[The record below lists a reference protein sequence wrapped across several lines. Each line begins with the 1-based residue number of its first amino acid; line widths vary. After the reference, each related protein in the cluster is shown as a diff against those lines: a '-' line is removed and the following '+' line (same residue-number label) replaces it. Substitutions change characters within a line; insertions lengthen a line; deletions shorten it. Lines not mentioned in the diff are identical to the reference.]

1 MKEVLVRSQALSRNG
16 NFSVK
21 TSPVH
26 RLSQVSTLARRE
38 RIVMKNII
46 KKLIVL
52 GLSLFIL
59 PAIAFPQDVE
69 LNMIVVT
76 PSRIEESSG
85 DTGRVVDVV
94 TAKEIEESGAQDLA
108 DVLTGLTSV
117 NISSYG
123 GPNAT
128 KSVRMR
134 GSTAAQVLVLMDGRP
149 INNPRDGE
157 VDLSNIP
164 LDNISRVEVMHGPGS
179 SLYGSSAMGGVVNI
193 ITKKPPKEGQKAEIY
208 STFGT
213 ARTYVER
220 MLYGARISKF
230 GYLISGGYQSSDG
243 FRENSEL
250 NAKDCNL
257 KLEYEP
263 NSENNLKLNSGFYK
277 SRTGVPGSTNWP
289 DTDDKQNT
297 LKRFF
302 DFNWKFKPDEQTG
315 VSAGAYQN
323 YDRLEFIENSTAYT
337 KDIHTTTVRGFDL
350 QLDKQ
355 LLESYGIVCGF
366 NYVMNMND
374 STTSAKHEY
383 NVSSGYLEN
392 RLDLFDKKL
401 NVNLSARLDDYSNF
415 GTEINP
421 SFSMLYKF
429 NESIKFHGLI
439 SRSFRAP
446 TFNDLYWPDEGWAKG
461 NPGLKPEKGV
471 TEELGIKTKVNKYL
485 ASGITYFHS
494 DYKQLIQW
502 SDIGNWVYQPTNIS
516 SAVID
521 GIEFGN
527 KIFISD
533 NLALDINY
541 TYLIARDEDTHKY
554 LVYQPMNKVDVSLRY
569 HGYNGVTV
577 ELKGQFTGQRFANAD
592 NTDKVKQFFVFGLSV
607 AKKFKTGVTCFGYID
622 NLANRKYQVI
632 EGYPMPGFS
641 FTGGLK
647 AEF

>member
-1 MKEVLVRSQALSRNG
+1 
-16 NFSVK
+16 
-21 TSPVH
+21 
-26 RLSQVSTLARRE
+26 
-38 RIVMKNII
+38 MKNII

-52 GLSLFIL
+52 SLSLFTL

-69 LNMIVVT
+69 LDKIVVT

-85 DTGRVVDVV
+85 DVGRVVDVV
-94 TAKEIEESGAQDLA
+94 TSQEMESEGAQDLA
-108 DVLTGLTSV
+108 DALTDFTSV

-123 GPNAT
+123 GLNAT
-128 KSVRMR
+128 KSIRMR

-157 VDLSNIP
+157 ADLSNIP
-164 LDNISRVEVMHGPGS
+164 LDDIARVEVMHGPGS

-193 ITKKPPKEGQKAEIY
+193 ITKKPPKEGMKTELY
-208 STFGT
+208 SSFGT

-220 MLYGARISKF
+220 MLNGARISKF
-230 GYLISGGYQSSDG
+230 GYLISGGYQSSQG

-277 SRTGVPGSTNWP
+277 SRVGTPGPTSYFDP
-289 DTDDKQNT
+289 DDKQDT
-297 LKRFF
+297 LNRFF
-302 DFNWKFKPDEQTG
+302 DFNWGFKPDETTG
-315 VSAGAYQN
+315 ISAKAYQN
-323 YDRLEFIENSTAYT
+323 YDRLEFIENSTTYT
-337 KDIHTTTVRGFDL
+337 KNIHGTTVRGFDL

-355 LLESYGIVCGF
+355 LLDAYGIVCGF
-366 NYVMNMND
+366 NYVKNMND

-383 NVSSGYLEN
+383 NVTSGYLEN

-415 GTEINP
+415 GTEVNP
-421 SFSMLYKF
+421 SLSGIYKF
-429 NESIKFHGLI
+429 NEIVKLHGLI

-446 TFNDLYWPDEGWAKG
+446 TFNDLYWPANYYYDSGGVLVYGEEG
-461 NPGLKPEKGV
+461 NLNLKPEKGI
-471 TEELGIKTKVNKYL
+471 TEELGSEVRINRYL
-485 ASGITYFHS
+485 VSGLTYFHS
-494 DYKQLIQW
+494 DFKQLIQW
-502 SDIGNWVYQPTNIS
+502 SPENKVWRPQNVS

-521 GIEFGN
+521 GIELEN
-527 KIFISD
+527 KISISD

-541 TYLIARDEDTHKY
+541 TYLIARDVDTHKY
-554 LVYQPMNKVDVSLRY
+554 LVYQPMNKVDACLKY
-569 HGYNGVTV
+569 HGYNGLTI
-577 ELKGQFTGQRFANAD
+577 ELKGQFTGQRFGDAT
-592 NTDKVKQFFVFGLSV
+592 NTDKVKQFFVLGASV
-607 AKKFKTGVTCFGYID
+607 SKKFKTGFTCFANID
-622 NLANRKYQVI
+622 NLLNRKYEVNQ
-632 EGYPMPGFS
+632 GYPMPGFS